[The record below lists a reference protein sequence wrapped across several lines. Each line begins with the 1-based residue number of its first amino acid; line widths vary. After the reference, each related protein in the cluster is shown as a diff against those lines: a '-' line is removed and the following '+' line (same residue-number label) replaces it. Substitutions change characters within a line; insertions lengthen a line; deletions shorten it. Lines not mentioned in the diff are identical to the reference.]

1 MWRGQ
6 PDIEWPV
13 HSTAY
18 RRIAADASDA
28 VKEKDVRF
36 YEKRLLERAE
46 HRGFR
51 LHEGREL
58 SDFDLLARLRHH
70 GAATRFI
77 DATRNALI
85 GLWFCV
91 SEQKDKTGLL
101 LEVHVTTFADT
112 RASWKSGPMKTI

>member
-1 MWRGQ
+1 VRSYKSDLFGTLPSPSSFDELFPLLHDPHEDWMVRMWRGQ
-6 PDIEWPV
+6 GDIDWPI

-18 RRIAADASDA
+18 RRLAGSTSNT
-28 VKEKDVRF
+28 VKEWDVRY
-36 YEKRLLERAE
+36 YEKQLLERAE
-46 HRGFR
+46 HRGLR

-85 GLWFCV
+85 GL
-91 SEQKDKTGLL
+91 
-101 LEVHVTTFADT
+101 
-112 RASWKSGPMKTI
+112 